1 MKKVR
6 LIMSDT
12 LKKKKEQR
20 RVLLNRLL
28 KEEKSGHG
36 SVNRAPC
43 IRFLPTECMEEK
55 QLSHQLMR
63 AGFLH
68 HLTQLR
74 LRAERD
80 FSGQ

>member
-1 MKKVR
+1 
-6 LIMSDT
+6 MSDT
-12 LKKKKEQR
+12 LKKGVVES
-20 RVLLNRLL
+20 LLKRLL
-28 KEEKSGHG
+28 KEKKSGQG

-43 IRFLPTECMEEK
+43 IQFLPIECMEEK

-74 LRAERD
+74 LRAECG
-80 FSGQ
+80 FGGQ